1 MQFIDRPKMPLY
13 IMVTQKHK
21 CLCVFLNKTLCTT
34 TLNIAEVASEVGA
47 GVTTAKGWENPARI
61 LKRIQ

>member
-13 IMVTQKHK
+13 IMVTKKHK

-34 TLNIAEVASEVGA
+34 TLNIAEMGA
-47 GVTTAKGWENPARI
+47 GVTTAKGWENPTRI

>member
-34 TLNIAEVASEVGA
+34 TLNIAKVASEVGA
-47 GVTTAKGWENPARI
+47 GVTTAKGW
-61 LKRIQ
+61 